1 MKKVLL
7 YGYGGHAQVLV
18 ELLFEQGVTWVGVF
32 DDKDIE
38 TTGDHIKY
46 LGKYSPDILPELKI
60 IIAIG
65 NNEIRQ
71 KLSKEIKHAFFSFI
85 HKSAFISASAKIHKG
100 TVVLQNAIIQS
111 NTIIGEHCIINI
123 QASVDHDS
131 TIHDFVHIAPHSYV
145 GSNSTVNSRQ
155 NVHAG
160 EIIPR
165 FSVK

>member
-7 YGYGGHAQVLV
+7 YGYGGHAKVLA
-18 ELLFEQGVTWVGVF
+18 ELLLEDGATWVGVF

-38 TTGDHIKY
+38 TSSDHIEY
-46 LGKYSPDILPELKI
+46 LGKYSPNIHPELKV

-65 NNEIRQ
+65 NNVVRE
-71 KLSKEIKHAFFSFI
+71 KLAKEIKHPFFSFI
-85 HKSAFISASAKIHKG
+85 HKSAFVSSSAKIHKG

-111 NTIIGEHCIINI
+111 NTIIGEHCIVNI
-123 QASVDHDS
+123 QASVDHD
-131 TIHDFVHIAPHSYV
+131 TIINDFVHIAPHSYV

-160 EIIPR
+160 EIVPR